1 MFKKILILF
10 FILVSGTILSGCQE
24 PQFDIAEAEK
34 FFNDNEEMFDFVADE
49 SAHVLT
55 DEAPM
60 ITIDKDGCSLCSPG
74 IGVIRVITAED
85 DRFGKLISVLLNSTL
100 EGDITI
106 EKTKQGISISVE
118 NGANIYYCEKTI
130 EDGHIVFESD
140 HRKDREGEYKGMY
153 YQLTLTEIKEGV
165 YLSHFESKA
174 PWYAIFMAT

>member
-118 NGANIYYCEKTI
+118 NGANIYYCDTSKDSILCPMAGYESESTHWEKTI
-130 EDGHIVFESD
+130 EDGHIVFEALRS
-140 HRKDREGEYKGMY
+140 
-153 YQLTLTEIKEGV
+153 
-165 YLSHFESKA
+165 
-174 PWYAIFMAT
+174 